1 MIFFFWVKNLEMR
14 VFYLDESVREMRL
27 FCWGAGEVDGKSREV
42 KLMNSDV
49 MIGLDLKLCRFGK

>member
-1 MIFFFWVKNLEMR
+1 MR

-42 KLMNSDV
+42 TLMNSDV